1 MPISVRLYGDL
12 KGKVQAKDSDSNPG
26 SPAKISLTKT
36 KNIKTIGDILQ
47 KFDLTQEDLSHIFV
61 NGKYCGP
68 GEQLQEGDRVGL
80 FPTNMALIFAEI
92 EKNHPISVRIR
103 LPQRME
109 HLLNQ
114 SEGMIHIPMGSNVGY
129 VLSKFNLLNNI
140 DDLEISVNE
149 IQQIEKKHILHEGD
163 FVRITYSLD

>member
-1 MPISVRLYGDL
+1 MPISVRFYGDL
-12 KGKVQAKDSDSNPG
+12 KRKVQAKDSESNPG
-26 SPAKISLTKT
+26 SPAKINLTKT
-36 KNIKTIGDILQ
+36 ENIETIGDILQ
-47 KFDLTQEDLSHIFV
+47 KFHLTEEDLSHIFV
-61 NGKYCGP
+61 NGKYCGL
-68 GEQLQEGDRVGL
+68 GEKLQEGDRVGL

-114 SEGMIHIPMGSNVGY
+114 SEGIIHIPMGSTVGY
-129 VLSKFNLLNNI
+129 VLNKFNLLNEI

-149 IQQIEKKHILHEGD
+149 IQQVKKKHILQKGD
-163 FVRITYSLD
+163 FVRITYSSD